1 MIKYVTDWGDRVF
14 PDFQILFRRGGRVVY
29 INLTASRQV
38 TALAIALFAFL
49 FLGYLGLRF
58 QHFGHVVLS
67 RNHMLA
73 DADRE
78 KTDLNQQIDALRDTL
93 AEAESRAEAVGEEND
108 RLTAALA
115 GAQQRIAL
123 LQSERDHAVADARK
137 QFKQRDAERAKQLA
151 DAQHRV
157 GELDAE
163 RTQLQTERAEIER
176 RLASAQDKLNSRSG
190 NLNQLT
196 QELAKNQD
204 LLRHSDANQV
214 ALQARIQGL
223 EKDLAQANLGAGKF
237 KSDLASIDKR
247 LNAVNME
254 RERLLARQS
263 QGLDDSV
270 SAETSETPDNQ
281 VAMLDTHVDADR
293 AAQPALR
300 KGASKIEALIAS
312 TGLDV
317 GRLLSDVG
325 DTAPS
330 RAEGGPFV
338 PLGAATSAG
347 EDSRRHKMLEK
358 LVETLP
364 LGAPLD
370 HYRVESPFGARRDPF
385 NHRRGFHTGID
396 LSAPYRTHVFS
407 TAPGIVIFA
416 GAEGEWGR
424 LVEIDNGHGIV
435 TRYAHMHRVFVV
447 KGQKVP
453 AHYAVGELGSTGRST
468 GPHVHYEVVV
478 DGTPVDPAKF
488 LGAGDNVIQ
497 VGAKQ

>member
-1 MIKYVTDWGDRVF
+1 MIKYVIELGERLF
-14 PDFQILFRRGGRVVY
+14 PDFQILFRRGGRVIYV
-29 INLTASRQV
+29 NLTATRQV
-38 TALAIALFAFL
+38 TALALALFAFL

-58 QHFGHVVLS
+58 QHFGNVVLS

-78 KTDLNQQIDALRDTL
+78 RIDLTQQIDALRDSL
-93 AEAESRAEAVGEEND
+93 AEAEGRAEAVGDEND
-108 RLTAALA
+108 RLTAALTNA
-115 GAQQRIAL
+115 HQRIAL
-123 LQSERDHAVADARK
+123 LEKERDHAVADARK
-137 QFKQRDAERAKQLA
+137 QFKQRDAERAKALA
-151 DAQHRV
+151 DAQRRV
-157 GELDAE
+157 GDLDNE
-163 RTQLQTERAEIER
+163 RTQLQAARADVEHK
-176 RLASAQDKLNSRSG
+176 LANLQGQLNSRTGS
-190 NLNQLT
+190 LT
-196 QELAKNQD
+196 QLSLELEKSRD
-204 LLRHSDANQV
+204 LLRHSDSNQV
-214 ALQARIQGL
+214 ALQTRIQGL
-223 EKDLAQANLGAGKF
+223 EKDLAQANFGAGKF

-247 LNAVNME
+247 LNAVNLE
-254 RERLLARQS
+254 RERLLARQN
-263 QGLDDSV
+263 QGLDD
-270 SAETSETPDNQ
+270 APLEPAKPTDTQ
-281 VAMLDTHVDADR
+281 VAALDLRPDADSLAR
-293 AAQPALR
+293 PALN
-300 KGASKIEALIAS
+300 KGVSKLEALIAS

-317 GRLLSDVG
+317 SRLLSDVSNTG
-325 DTAPS
+325 PA

-338 PLGAATSAG
+338 PLGAASSAG
-347 EDSRRHKMLEK
+347 QDARRHKMLEK

-424 LVEIDNGHGIV
+424 LVEVDNGHGII
-435 TRYAHMHRVFVV
+435 TRYAHLHRVFVV

-453 AHYAVGELGSTGRST
+453 AHYAIGELGSTGRST